1 MNPQGSRVSV
11 VLGLVVLVWV
21 DGQVAEEFAC
31 DGVDDAG
38 VEVVDEHDHG
48 GSGVGSADASVDAQG
63 EFAVLVDDV
72 SSDPVMAVVASVE
85 GWSCFGQ
92 GGVAGG
98 WGAAVGQGA
107 VGPVLVVV
115 GDELVDQG
123 L

>member
-48 GSGVGSADASVDAQG
+48 GSGVGSADADVVDAPVDAQR
-63 EFAVLVDDV
+63 ER
-72 SSDPVMAVVASVE
+72 
-85 GWSCFGQ
+85 
-92 GGVAGG
+92 
-98 WGAAVGQGA
+98 WGRCW
-107 VGPVLVVV
+107 L
-115 GDELVDQG
+115 
-123 L
+123 